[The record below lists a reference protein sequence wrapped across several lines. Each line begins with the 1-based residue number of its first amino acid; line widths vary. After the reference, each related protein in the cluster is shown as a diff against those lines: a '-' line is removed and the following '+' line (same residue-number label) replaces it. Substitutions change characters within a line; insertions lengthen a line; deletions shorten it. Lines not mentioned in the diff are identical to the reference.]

1 MRRLVLLLVALS
13 ALLLTAWPALAQD
26 EVLTIY
32 SGRNESLVGPLLQS
46 FSDVSGIEV
55 AVLYGGSATLAAQIL
70 EEGENSPADIF
81 IAQDA
86 GALGA
91 LAKAGLLSELAEAL
105 TSQVSDPAFVSPDG
119 LWLGLS
125 GRARVLVHD
134 PDALAAAGLA
144 LPDSILDL
152 TGEEWRGKV
161 GWAPTNGSF
170 QANVTAMR
178 ALLGDE
184 ATLAWL
190 EAMVAN
196 DVQSYPKNT
205 PIVQAVIDG
214 EIVAGLVNH
223 YYLFRFLAEDP
234 DITARL
240 HWFSGGDPG
249 ALVNIAGAAIPL
261 TSGNPAAAEALINFM
276 LGEVGQT
283 WFTTRTFEYP
293 VVDGIEPAAEL
304 KPLAEIETPELDL
317 SDLDDLAGTLELI
330 EESGALDQ

>member
-1 MRRLVLLLVALS
+1 MRILSVLLIVLS
-13 ALLLTAWPALAQD
+13 ATLLMATPAFAQGD
-26 EVLTIY
+26 ALTIY
-32 SGRNESLVGPLLQS
+32 SGRNESLVGPLLES
-46 FSDVSGIEV
+46 FSEVSGIEIE
-55 AVLYGGSATLAAQIL
+55 VLYGGTAALASQIL

-91 LAKAGLLSELAEAL
+91 LAKAGLLAELPEDLLA
-105 TSQVSDPAFVSPDG
+105 QVSGPAFVSPEG
-119 LWLGLS
+119 LWLALS

-134 PDALAAAGLA
+134 PAALETAGLE

-152 TGEEWRGKV
+152 TGEEWRGVV

-178 ALLGDE
+178 QLLGDE
-184 ATLAWL
+184 ATLEWMQ
-190 EAMVAN
+190 AMIAN
-196 DVQSYPKNT
+196 DVQVYPKNT

-234 DITARL
+234 SITAQL
-240 HWFSGGDPG
+240 HWFPGGDAG
-249 ALVNIAGAAIPL
+249 ALVNVAGAAIPL
-261 TSGNPAAAEALINFM
+261 TSGQPEAAEALIRFM
-276 LGEVGQT
+276 LGELGQT
-283 WFTTRTFEYP
+283 WFTTKTFEYP
-293 VVDGIEPAAEL
+293 VVAGIEPSAEL
-304 KPLAEIETPELDL
+304 KPLAEIETPDLDL
-317 SDLDDLAGTLELI
+317 SDLDDLQGTLDLI